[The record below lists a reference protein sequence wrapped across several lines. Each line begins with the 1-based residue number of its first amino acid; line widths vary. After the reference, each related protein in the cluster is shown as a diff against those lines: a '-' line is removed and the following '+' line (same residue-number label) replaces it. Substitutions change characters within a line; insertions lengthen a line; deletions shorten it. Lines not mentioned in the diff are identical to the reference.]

1 MTTDPYAG
9 LDATAQADLVARGQV
24 KPEELVDTAI
34 ARLEAFDPQL
44 GVLVTPLF
52 DKAREAARGQLPGGP
67 FRGVPMLLKDLVA
80 HSAGD
85 PLYEGSAFLRNA
97 GWVEREDSYL
107 VRAFKAAG
115 LVVVGKSKT
124 PEFGLVST
132 TEPAAFGVACNPWD
146 ITRGTGGSSG
156 GSAAAVASGLVP
168 VAHANDGG
176 GSIRIPASR
185 VVRTWGKV
193 KLPGR
198 TLITEVS
205 AGRRRAAPAVASAA
219 AWAAG

>member
-1 MTTDPYAG
+1 MTTDPYAH
-9 LDATAQADLVARGQV
+9 LDATAQADLVARREV
-24 KPEELVDTAI
+24 KPEDLVDAAI

-52 DKAREAARGQLPGGP
+52 DKARDAARGVLPGGP

-80 HSAGD
+80 YSAGD

-146 ITRGTGGSSG
+146 VARGTGGP
-156 GSAAAVASGLVP
+156 AAARPRRSP
-168 VAHANDGG
+168 
-176 GSIRIPASR
+176 PASSR
-185 VVRTWGKV
+185 SPTPTMV
-193 KLPGR
+193 
-198 TLITEVS
+198 
-205 AGRRRAAPAVASAA
+205 AAPSASPPAC
-219 AWAAG
+219 AGWSGSSRHGRAPHLARTMVTC